1 MPGTILITGCNRG
14 LGLELTRQF
23 AADDWKVVATCR
35 DLDRAEELKAL
46 ERQYPKLQ
54 VYTLDVTDYQ
64 QMAQLAERLQGEP
77 IDILLSN
84 AGYYGPK
91 GTLFGRVDRDEWRKV
106 LEANTIAPYM
116 LAETFCANVA
126 ASERKLIAVIS
137 SKVGSIAD
145 NSSGGGYIYRT
156 SKTAVNQVVKS
167 LSVDLAERGIT
178 VVALHPGWVQT
189 DMGGPRALISPE
201 ESVSGLKDVLLH
213 AGKEWLISQL
223 RWQCHPLVVLGKRR
237 SATGTTTL

>member
-23 AADDWKVVATCR
+23 AADGWKVVATCR

-46 ERQYPKLQ
+46 ERQYPRLQ
-54 VYTLDVTDYQ
+54 VYTLDVTDYR
-64 QMAQLAERLQGEP
+64 QMAQLAERLGGQP

-126 ASERKLIAVIS
+126 ASERKLIAVMS

-167 LSVDLAERGIT
+167 LSIDLAERGIT

-189 DMGGPRALISPE
+189 DMGGPNALISAQK
-201 ESVSGLKDVLLH
+201 SVSGLKKVLLH
-213 AGKEWLISQL
+213 T
-223 RWQCHPLVVLGKRR
+223 
-237 SATGTTTL
+237 SADKSGSFLNYDGSPIPW

>member
-23 AADDWKVVATCR
+23 AADGWKVVATCR

-54 VYTLDVTDYQ
+54 VYTLDVTDYR
-64 QMAQLAERLQGEP
+64 QMAQLAERLKDQP

-145 NSSGGGYIYRT
+145 NASGGGYIYRT

-178 VVALHPGWVQT
+178 VIALHPGWVQT
-189 DMGGPRALISPE
+189 DMGGPNALISPE
-201 ESVSGLKDVLLH
+201 ESVSGLKQVLL
-213 AGKEWLISQL
+213 
-223 RWQCHPLVVLGKRR
+223 
-237 SATGTTTL
+237 TTKSEKSGSFLNYDGSPIPW

>member
-46 ERQYPKLQ
+46 ERQYRKLQ

-64 QMAQLAERLQGEP
+64 QMAQLAERLQGQP

-201 ESVSGLKDVLLH
+201 ESVSGLKEVLLH
-213 AGKEWLISQL
+213 VTPEKSGSFLNYD
-223 RWQCHPLVVLGKRR
+223 G
-237 SATGTTTL
+237 SAIPW